1 MLTMPLLIRQAK
13 FDDAAEMVALLNP
26 IINHGGFSI
35 MDAVCTL
42 QEQQEFIST
51 FPERGVFH
59 VAVWEQEQRIVGM
72 QDVMPLSINEPAVQH
87 IGVISTFV
95 AIDYWGKRIGHAL
108 TEATVCAARLCGFS
122 KLMATI
128 RADNPQAIAF
138 YLRQGFRIIGTAY
151 RHALIH
157 GHYIDEVMAER
168 WIGE

>member
-1 MLTMPLLIRQAK
+1 MPITIRQAELS
-13 FDDAAEMVALLNP
+13 DATEMVELFNS
-26 IINHGGFSI
+26 IIKHGGLSI
-35 MDAVCTL
+35 VDAVCTV

-51 FPERGVFH
+51 FPKQGVFH

-72 QDVMPLSINEPAVQH
+72 QDVMPLSTNQPAVLH

-95 AIDYWGKRIGHAL
+95 AIDYWGKGIGHAL

-157 GHYIDEVMAER
+157 GRYVDEVMAER